1 MVQTGKS
8 FCTADVEEATQ
19 SNNELFRLFYFFFF
33 NAGVPTIGKI
43 NILRSIKENLLSTGV
58 LVLIE

>member
-19 SNNELFRLFYFFFF
+19 SNNELFRLFYFFF